1 MLFLS
6 MRFFDRLFFQ
16 KFLEPEEQIVVV
28 IHKHWWSIIVAV
40 AKFVGLA
47 VVLPI
52 SVLLLFWNRYLVFF
66 FIPWI
71 VYLLGICIQ
80 DLINWYHDALIL
92 TSKNILNI
100 DWQGFFHRSANRI
113 SYDKIDGVEAIT
125 EGIFAT
131 LLGFG
136 DLKIT
141 TTNGSLILPLVAN
154 VGEWQKSILAKK
166 EEIEAEN
173 KPDAD
178 ASLEQLKSALNSL
191 LAVQPEADPVSY
203 NIHAH
208 QVMVM
213 RHKKISSK

>member
-1 MLFLS
+1 

-40 AKFVGLA
+40 TKFIGLA
-47 VVLPI
+47 VLFPTV
-52 SVLLLFWNRYLVFF
+52 VLLLFWNRYLVFF

-71 VYLLGICIQ
+71 VYLFGICIQ
-80 DLINWYHDALIL
+80 DLVNWYHDALIL
-92 TSKNILNI
+92 TSKNVLNI

-125 EGIFAT
+125 EGVFAT
-131 LLGFG
+131 VLGFG
-136 DLKIT
+136 DLRIT
-141 TTNGSLILPLVAN
+141 TTNGSLVLPSVAN
-154 VGEWQKSILAKK
+154 VGEWQKNILAKK
-166 EEIEAEN
+166 EEVEALN
-173 KPDAD
+173 GTDAD
-178 ASLEQLKSALNSL
+178 VSLAQLKSALNSL